1 MNEPSNLS
9 STNNDDTLLLSSW
22 PTPSDLE
29 SGELALLVLYSLV
42 FVIGVTG
49 NVLIILA
56 ACQNAKQLPVRNNL
70 LINLCVSDLMVT
82 AVSGPLSAAI
92 GIQKGFLSLNWT
104 CKSVFYIQSLPVAAS
119 TFSLMMLS
127 LDRYAAVK
135 HPRIF
140 SRLCQRHLAAFMICF
155 VWIGAALISS
165 PIIYVRAIDID
176 NYGALLSECHEEWG
190 SAIWRLTYLL
200 CHALVV
206 FVVPGVTVAICH
218 ASVGSRLYR
227 TASSLAAAPVVTA
240 AAACELQLRHLHR
253 PRQMVIVA
261 KEQPSKLIPC
271 PSKNEDNSS
280 DEGGLKDLQIAADL
294 ACLKE
299 QDAEVERRRQRRN
312 SKAALQI
319 NAMTTTHLRA
329 TRSERTIV
337 RANRRLRPARNLS
350 RPVRPPLVK
359 TYSAQS
365 FRSRRRLA
373 TMLMALVAVFA
384 ACWIPYVTCS
394 ISIEL
399 LPYDSAAR
407 ELALLL
413 LPFFLLLGHA
423 HSAINPVVYWL
434 LNRNFLQK
442 VQRALSLRSCVPL
455 PVKLAQFRI
464 PAMNRNS
471 STNEAALGAFH
482 PKYTTPRGGGGH
494 ARTMRQGNN
503 LAYAR

>member
-1 MNEPSNLS
+1 MNEPSNI

-22 PTPSDLE
+22 PTPSELE
-29 SGELALLVLYSLV
+29 SEELALLVLYSLV
-42 FVIGVTG
+42 FVVGVTG

-56 ACQNAKQLPVRNNL
+56 ACQNARQLPVRNNL

-82 AVSGPLSAAI
+82 AVSGPVSAAI
-92 GIQKGFLSLNWT
+92 GVQKSILSLNWS
-104 CKSVFYIQSLPVAAS
+104 CKSIFYLQSLPVAAS

-155 VWIGAALISS
+155 VWIGAALVSA
-165 PIIYVRAIDID
+165 PIIYVRTIDTAAD
-176 NYGALLSECHEEWG
+176 VEGAALLFSECHEEWG

-206 FVVPGVTVAICH
+206 FVVPGVTVAVCH

-271 PSKNEDNSS
+271 PAKQEDNSS

-312 SKAALQI
+312 
-319 NAMTTTHLRA
+319 T
-329 TRSERTIV
+329 
-337 RANRRLRPARNLS
+337 
-350 RPVRPPLVK
+350 
-359 TYSAQS
+359 
-365 FRSRRRLA
+365 

-399 LPYDSAAR
+399 LPNDSATRQA
-407 ELALLL
+407 ALLL
-413 LPFFLLLGHA
+413 VPFFLLLGHA

-482 PKYTTPRGGGGH
+482 PKYTTPRGGGGGH
-494 ARTMRQGNN
+494 ARSVRHGTSPAHLR
-503 LAYAR
+503 